1 MYEEHDLLM
10 AYRELNPETK
20 EFILSTSK
28 TALISQRATLKQI
41 KRQHPE
47 YNILFEPVKE
57 PAAAPIG

>member
-57 PAAAPIG
+57 PAVLPIG